1 MVDKGPKNKYLK
13 ESDWG
18 WTIDPAGL
26 RIALTELFDRYQKPL
41 FIVENGLG
49 ANDKLINDEIN
60 DEYRISYYSEHIK
73 SIYKA
78 ITEDGVEV
86 IGYTPWSFIDSISA
100 GTGERKKR

>member
-60 DEYRISYYSEHIK
+60 VLETQLNELMEEWEMLQ
-73 SIYKA
+73 A
-78 ITEDGVEV
+78 V
-86 IGYTPWSFIDSISA
+86 
-100 GTGERKKR
+100 